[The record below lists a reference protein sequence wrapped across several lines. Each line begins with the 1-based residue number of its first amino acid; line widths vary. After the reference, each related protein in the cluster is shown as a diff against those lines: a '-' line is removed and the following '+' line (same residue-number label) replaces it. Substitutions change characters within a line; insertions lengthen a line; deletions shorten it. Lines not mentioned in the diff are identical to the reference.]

1 MALSRANCAL
11 KENACT
17 AGYVNIAIFIGISR
31 GKASNPAGGGGAGG
45 LGLRCRRLSSF
56 AYLDTLYV
64 MGRNYANKGR
74 TIRNVMG
81 EGEREVPETKDRETE
96 NWMKIKNI

>member
-17 AGYVNIAIFIGISR
+17 AGYVIIAIFIGISR
-31 GKASNPAGGGGAGG
+31 GKASNPAGGAGG

-56 AYLDTLYV
+56 AYLDTLSL

-74 TIRNVMG
+74 TIRNVMAG
-81 EGEREVPETKDRETE
+81 RGRGKYQRR
-96 NWMKIKNI
+96 KIVKGRIE